1 MLLRGS
7 ALLWVLTCWCWK
19 EWTLVPEPCRMKRSA
34 HSRAW
39 PFLFGQKLT
48 ADGRSGPLP
57 LPRLTVKLDRG
68 VEAARWEL
76 RLNFPIQCCWARD
89 HGLLSG
95 PGQIGRDLILGL
107 ANSGPVALTDTPR
120 CFDLHQGT
128 RVFSSPHTSVLALF
142 SSARN
147 TLSRVSLLL
156 TPAHPSARPYPT
168 PPYSYTCPWRVGL
181 AFSPTPWIS

>member
-1 MLLRGS
+1 MLLHGP
-7 ALLWVLTCWCWK
+7 ALLWVLACWCWK

-57 LPRLTVKLDRG
+57 LPRVTAKLDRG
-68 VEAARWEL
+68 VKAAWWEL

-107 ANSGPVALTDTPR
+107 ANPGPVALTDTPSVWTSIR
-120 CFDLHQGT
+120 AQESSQALTLLSLPCSPLLGT
-128 RVFSSPHTSVLALF
+128 PSPAS
-142 SSARN
+142 
-147 TLSRVSLLL
+147 
-156 TPAHPSARPYPT
+156 PS
-168 PPYSYTCPWRVGL
+168 C
-181 AFSPTPWIS
+181 